1 MLALYVLIPV
11 LFSMK
16 QFKSDSSLERL
27 VAIILEIFTNA
38 YFTLEFILRLW
49 SCPDKKHFIH
59 SKMNWIDFLS
69 LWSFYLEIAIS
80 DPDAR
85 KYIGLLAV
93 FRIVKIFRTFRYNYA
108 LQVLVNTLKESLP
121 ELMLLVFLLTILALG
136 FAFCNYHLE
145 DDANYF
151 YNIPNS
157 LWWSLITMTTVSF
170 TNNTFTLLYRKL
182 VKLKKIGMISRV

>member
-1 MLALYVLIPV
+1 MLALYVLAPV

-16 QFKSDSSLERL
+16 NFKTLNTPERT
-27 VAIILEIFTNA
+27 VAVVLEIFTNA
-38 YFTLEFILRLW
+38 YFTLEFILRVW
-49 SCPDKKHFIH
+49 SCPDKKHFIR

-69 LWSFYLEIAIS
+69 LWSFYMDMSIS
-80 DPDAR
+80 ASDAKR
-85 KYIGLLAV
+85 YIGLLAV

-136 FAFCNYHLE
+136 FAFLNYHLE
-145 DDANYF
+145 DDTDF

-157 LWWSLITMTTVSF
+157 LWWSLITMTTVGDF
-170 TNNTFTLLYRKL
+170 HNTVYFRFFALSKT
-182 VKLKKIGMISRV
+182 I

>member
-11 LFSMK
+11 LLSMK
-16 QFKSDSSLERL
+16 QFKVISSLERMI
-27 VAIILEIFTNA
+27 VVGLEIFTNA
-38 YFTLEFILRLW
+38 YFTLEFILRIW
-49 SCPDKKHFIH
+49 SCPDKKHFSA
-59 SKMNWIDFLS
+59 SKMNWIDFFS
-69 LWSFYLEIAIS
+69 LWSFYLEIFFS
-80 DPDAR
+80 ESGAR
-85 KYIGLLAV
+85 RYIGLLAV

-170 TNNTFTLLYRKL
+170 LPFHHSFRIDSLPAPSIP
-182 VKLKKIGMISRV
+182 V

>member
-16 QFKSDSSLERL
+16 QFKRTNSLERIA
-27 VAIILEIFTNA
+27 AIALEIFTNA
-38 YFTLEFILRLW
+38 YFTIEFILRIW
-49 SCPDKKHFIH
+49 SCPDKRHFIA

-69 LWSFYLEIAIS
+69 LWSFYLEIAVS
-80 DPDAR
+80 DEGAR
-85 KYIGLLAV
+85 RYIGLLAV

-108 LQVLVNTLKESLP
+108 LQVLANTLKESLP
-121 ELMLLVFLLTILALG
+121 ELLLLVFLLTILALG

-145 DDANYF
+145 DDSNNF

-157 LWWSLITMTTVSF
+157 LWWSLITMTTVSPSVLED
-170 TNNTFTLLYRKL
+170 TFLSCSLTVNIDIFFQSLY
-182 VKLKKIGMISRV
+182 

>member
-16 QFKSDSSLERL
+16 QFKRTNSLEMI
-27 VAIILEIFTNA
+27 AATALEIFTNV
-38 YFTLEFILRLW
+38 YFTIEFILRIW
-49 SCPDKKHFIH
+49 SCPDKRNFIA

-69 LWSFYLEIAIS
+69 LWSFYLEIAVS
-80 DPDAR
+80 DKIAR
-85 KYIGLLAV
+85 RYIGLLAV

-108 LQVLVNTLKESLP
+108 LQVLANTLKESLP
-121 ELMLLVFLLTILALG
+121 ELLLLVFLLTILALG

-145 DDANYF
+145 DDSNNF

-157 LWWSLITMTTVSF
+157 LWWSLITMTTVSPS
-170 TNNTFTLLYRKL
+170 LLENG
-182 VKLKKIGMISRV
+182 VVPITSIGNFLSFSKPI